1 MCIWSLSFLQI
12 PSIGVLKLTN
22 KKDIYEKP
30 ISITTDTGKKQS
42 NPNKLSIN
50 QHIVPQKHLMKWSKN
65 GKVIR
70 IFDKKNKDFK
80 TLPPKANLFGEMRL
94 WDQWTEAELLKVN
107 EDNFN
112 NYIDQ
117 IQDLAQSEF
126 SQECL
131 EYYAMLVARTQISW
145 MGRPSNDPSLLT
157 NLNFELSKDELE
169 QSELDMLDGGIPII
183 YASSDRSS
191 QHLER
196 QVVKIA
202 LQSLFFFWMSKLKG
216 MSWTL
221 LESKNG
227 NFSLSDGFYKNA
239 LKGIHILPINPNF
252 VWVGTNYMNQLY
264 YEQSTINHN
273 INDIIKGGAVK
284 YYTVVTEG

>member
-1 MCIWSLSFLQI
+1 M
-12 PSIGVLKLTN
+12 T
-22 KKDIYEKP
+22 KKADKYEKP
-30 ISITTDTGKKQS
+30 ISITTDSGKKQS
-42 NPNKLSIN
+42 NPNQLSIN

-70 IFDKKNKDFK
+70 IFDKKSKDFK

-94 WDQWTEAELLKVN
+94 WDQWTEAELLKTN

-126 SQECL
+126 SRECQ
-131 EYYAMLVARTQISW
+131 EYYAMLVARTQISS
-145 MGRPSNDPSLLT
+145 MGRPSNTPSLLT
-157 NLNFELSKDELE
+157 NLNYELSKDELE

-183 YASSDRSS
+183 YANSDRTS
-191 QHLER
+191 QHLDR
-196 QVVKIA
+196 QVVKLA
-202 LQSLFFFWMSKLKG
+202 LQSLFFSWMRELEG

-227 NFSLSDGFYKNA
+227 NFSLSDSFYNNA
-239 LKGIHILPINPNF
+239 LKGVHILPVNPNF
-252 VWVGTNYMNQLY
+252 VWVGTNYMNKIY
-264 YEQSTINHN
+264 YEKSTINHN
-273 INDIIKGGAVK
+273 INNIIQEGAVK
-284 YYTVVTEG
+284 YYTAKAEG